1 MHIKQAAS
9 DRLLWLSADRLL
21 YAGLLGEAS
30 VRSFGAYTLYV
41 SLGGPSRA
49 SIDGGDWESADL
61 VVVPPYVPHRIV
73 AGGRS
78 ICKVMIEAE
87 TVDSA
92 LLPPL
97 LRGPGGG
104 VDAPE
109 LVARV
114 HGIYARLLRSG
125 RETDFQQLDFDRDVI
140 GHALAARV
148 VDPRIAAALAHIRNA
163 PSGPATAEDMA
174 DLAGLSFS
182 RFLHLFKQETGTSL
196 RNLRAWKRARSLL
209 HYVSTASNLTDI
221 ALDAGYPDSTHFS
234 HSIRRIYGLKPR
246 DIVAGSRKLT
256 VFRPVGH
263 PIPEGSLC

>member
-1 MHIKQAAS
+1 MQLRQAAS
-9 DRLLWLSADRLL
+9 DRLMWLSADRLL

-30 VRSFGAYTLYV
+30 IRTFGAYTLYV
-41 SLGGPSRA
+41 SLGAPSRA
-49 SIDGGDWESADL
+49 SIGAGAWESADL
-61 VVVPPYVPHRIV
+61 VVVPPYVPHRII

-87 TVDSA
+87 TVAPAS
-92 LLPPL
+92 LPPL

-114 HGIYARLLRSG
+114 RGIYAQLLRSG
-125 RETDFQQLDFDRDVI
+125 RDTDIRQLDFDRDVI
-140 GHALAARV
+140 GHALAPRA
-148 VDPRIAAALAHIRNA
+148 VDPRIAATLDHIKNA

-209 HYVSTASNLTDI
+209 HYVNTASNLTDI

-256 VFRPVGH
+256 VYRPVGH
-263 PIPEGSLC
+263 PIPEGSPC